1 MRNINEINREI
12 SNYWTKR
19 SFNYDKE
26 LGHMFQSNHEKELWK
41 KFLKIS
47 IGEEQKLIL
56 DVGCGTG
63 FLSIL
68 LTELNHKVIGIDIS
82 EGMLNIARKNSKNLK
97 IPFLLGDS
105 NEINFLSET
114 FDVIISRHLLWT
126 LQNPRET
133 ISNWKNLLVKG
144 GSIIIIDGN
153 WDFSKEN
160 IYNLETIKNLPL
172 YGNKER
178 PLIDIDYLTSEGFKR
193 SLITIY
199 EPKKI
204 FGENLEYL
212 EIKDY
217 FLIKAIKS

>member
-1 MRNINEINREI
+1 
-12 SNYWTKR
+12 
-19 SFNYDKE
+19 
-26 LGHMFQSNHEKELWK
+26 
-41 KFLKIS
+41 
-47 IGEEQKLIL
+47 
-56 DVGCGTG
+56 
-63 FLSIL
+63 
-68 LTELNHKVIGIDIS
+68 
-82 EGMLNIARKNSKNLK
+82 MLNIARKNSKSLK
-97 IPFLLGDS
+97 IPFLVGDT

-133 ISNWKNLLVKG
+133 ISNWKKLLVKG

-178 PLIDIDYLTSEGFKR
+178 PLIDINYLTSEGFKR
-193 SLITIY
+193 SLITTY